1 MVTLGSLDKRL
12 RAAGTQILHGVGAT
26 ERGRASRA
34 WAARCAAAALLLGS
48 AVAWAAQIVPVQTL
62 QLQGTATVG
71 GTVVPYK
78 EVTLSAQIPGRVVYL
93 AGEVGDRFKAG
104 DVLAA
109 IDDSELQAKRRQ
121 VLAEL
126 QNAQAALQNSYV
138 QYGREIVA
146 PRTRSLT
153 AAPGMGLPNMFDQMF
168 TRNMADALGVG
179 SDTTVERWA
188 DLARSRTGVNQAQ
201 ARVLQ
206 AQSQLEE
213 IDASIRDA
221 RSIAPFDGV
230 ILKKFVE
237 VGDTVQPGQPLL
249 KFGHVKYLRIQAD
262 VPVSLVKFLR
272 IGQFVPAYLDTTRTP
287 VQARVSQIHPQADP
301 SQHTVTVKFDLP
313 RSAPAAPGMY
323 AEVVLPDGSTQK
335 GPTVVIPTSAII
347 RAGSLPAVLVVNQDN
362 TSELR
367 LVRLGAKIGQN
378 QVIVLSGLR
387 PGERIIDN
395 PPPGVSSGWMPGQP
409 VQGPAESDSAR

>member
-1 MVTLGSLDKRL
+1 VAAIGWM
-12 RAAGTQILHGVGAT
+12 RAL
-26 ERGRASRA
+26 
-34 WAARCAAAALLLGS
+34 WAAAALGAAGAAL
-48 AVAWAAQIVPVQTL
+48 AAQIIPVQTL
-62 QLQGTATVG
+62 QLQGTTTIG

-93 AGEVGDRFKAG
+93 AGDVGDHFKAG
-104 DVLAA
+104 EVLAA

-121 VLAEL
+121 VLAQL

-179 SDTTVERWA
+179 ADTTVERWA
-188 DLARSRTGVNQAQ
+188 DLQRSRIGVNQAQ
-201 ARVLQ
+201 AQVLQ

-262 VPVSLVKFLR
+262 VPVSLVRFLR
-272 IGQFVPAYLDTTRTP
+272 IGQFVPAYLDTARTP
-287 VQARVSQIHPQADP
+287 VQARVSQIYPQADP
-301 SQHTVTVKFDLP
+301 NQHTVTVKFDLP

-347 RAGSLPAVLVVNQDN
+347 RAGSLPAVLVVNENN

-367 LVRLGAKIGQN
+367 LIRLGSKLGQHH
-378 QVIVLSGLR
+378 VIVLSGLR
-387 PGERIIDN
+387 PGERIIDS

-409 VQGPAESDSAR
+409 EPGVAGMGESPR